1 MHFRDLIDSGNFSAK
16 QEIDCI
22 IRLINQEDRSFHSI
36 GRLIDA
42 NFIKFLKVGPFTSL
56 KSLIDYIKAQSSND
70 EESLILICE
79 MLLYVICTYQQSI
92 RGISRTIP
100 GARIYEIEKN
110 MDYLKKH
117 IKEMVD
123 RIHHQIVQKDDDY
136 DFIIVPQDKKSIQ
149 AAEIV
154 ACTDK
159 DIAIKILE
167 YKHFSTTVDDKERIL
182 ISIAKYMED
191 KKVEITDSLKEDD
204 LYMQKNNKIVLV
216 DQMFEMFNTLHI
228 RHKNNNQYIEESQR
242 EKWYDNTYNTVLTVI
257 IIDEQAKINKEF
269 KELKKQI
276 EKTKINNMYFINYF

>member
-1 MHFRDLIDSGNFSAK
+1 
-16 QEIDCI
+16 
-22 IRLINQEDRSFHSI
+22 
-36 GRLIDA
+36 
-42 NFIKFLKVGPFTSL
+42 
-56 KSLIDYIKAQSSND
+56 
-70 EESLILICE
+70 
-79 MLLYVICTYQQSI
+79 
-92 RGISRTIP
+92 
-100 GARIYEIEKN
+100 